1 MSPPIRFSPGRPL
14 SIIAATLLA
23 VYLTGCCKSPPLE
36 PLTNGGVAASASKA
50 AVAGASGYGAGS
62 FYPLA
67 IGNRW
72 AYQGGGMARVL
83 PGDGGP
89 PVEDFNYAF
98 TETRQLIGTTHH
110 EGTEYVVEEQVH
122 HSVPESYFGPTT
134 WWSRIRQDRLGLFV
148 LDTLL
153 QAPPI
158 IDGVGV
164 AATHGSRVS
173 HPYRIDPAVWLRNGL
188 DDASLERFADRV
200 EMLREAVRGIIRRS
214 AGPAA
219 PTGLE
224 LRFLVYPLHP
234 GTSWSTRPDF
244 PWPAWVDGVENLDT
258 PAGKFPAYRI
268 RLNPFGTALQ
278 DGEWI
283 YLWYSRQGYLGYSIH
298 TFALATGPNGEP
310 TGAVYVLDD
319 SMKVTS
325 VQVAR

>member
-1 MSPPIRFSPGRPL
+1 MTPSNAFSRGRPL
-14 SIIAATLLA
+14 AVIAAALLTMCF
-23 VYLTGCCKSPPLE
+23 TGCSKSPPLE
-36 PLTNGGVAASASKA
+36 PPSNGGVAASASKA
-50 AVAGASGYGAGS
+50 TAAGAAGYGSGS

-72 AYQGGGMARVL
+72 SYEGGGIALVL
-83 PGDGGP
+83 PGDGSP
-89 PVEDFNYAF
+89 PVEDFSYAF
-98 TETRQLIGTTHH
+98 TETHRLIGTTHH
-110 EGTEYVVEEQVH
+110 EGTAYVVEEQVN

-134 WWSRIRQDRLGLFV
+134 WWSRMRQDRFGLFV

-153 QAPPI
+153 QSPPT
-158 IDGVGV
+158 IDGARL
-164 AATHGSRVS
+164 AASSGYQAS
-173 HPYRIDPAVWLRNGL
+173 HPYRIDTAAWAHMGSNDP
-188 DDASLERFADRV
+188 SLERFADRV
-200 EMLREAVRGIIRRS
+200 EMLREAVRGIIRRG
-214 AGPAA
+214 AGPGV

-244 PWPAWVDGVENLDT
+244 PWPVWVDGIENLET

-268 RLNPFGTALQ
+268 GVNPFGTSLQ

-298 TFALATGPNGEP
+298 TYALATGPDGEP

-325 VQVAR
+325 MEVAR